1 MANIVNLTPHSVTIG
16 GFRYAPSGQ
25 VARVSTSYE
34 EVGWVV
40 QPWGDDPGI
49 PIYRTVYGAVEGLP
63 APVPLTVY
71 LVSGMVAAAVPDRA
85 DVFAPATGHPG
96 VIRVAGQ
103 VASVPGVVCTPAY

>member
-1 MANIVNLTPHSVTIG
+1 MATIINLTPHEVNLG
-16 GFRYAPSGQ
+16 GYIVAPSGL

-34 EVGWVV
+34 EVAQVA
-40 QPWGDDPGI
+40 GI
-49 PIYRTVYGAVEGLP
+49 PVYRAVFGEVTGLP
-63 APVPLTVY
+63 EPAPGAVY

-96 VIRVAGQ
+96 VVRVAGQ

>member
-1 MANIVNLTPHSVTIG
+1 MATIVNMTPHSVNLG
-16 GFRYAPSGQ
+16 GHIVAPSGQ
-25 VARVSTSYE
+25 VARVSTTYE
-34 EVGWVV
+34 EVGEVV
-40 QPWGDDPGI
+40 PCL

-63 APVPLTVY
+63 EPEDGTVY
-71 LVSGMVAAAVPDRA
+71 LVSGMVAAACPDRP